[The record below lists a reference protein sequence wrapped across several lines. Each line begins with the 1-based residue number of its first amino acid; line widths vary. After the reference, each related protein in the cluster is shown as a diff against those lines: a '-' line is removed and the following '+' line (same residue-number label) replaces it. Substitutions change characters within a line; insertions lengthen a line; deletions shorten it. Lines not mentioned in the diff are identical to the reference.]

1 MQVYRRPLVGPAATR
16 HVGLMQNPNSVMTDR
31 PLVLLTGASAGIG
44 EALAHVIA
52 ADGHDLLLVARRQDR
67 LDSLAAALPTTAHTL
82 SLDLQAAD
90 AGDRL
95 EAAVA
100 TLGRPVDVLVNNAGF
115 GASGL
120 FADAER
126 DRLVGMVDLNVRALV
141 DLTHRFLP
149 GMIARGRGGVLNV
162 ASTAA
167 FQPGPRFAV
176 YYATKAFVLS
186 LSEALAEE
194 TRGTG
199 VTVTALCP
207 GPTTSEFGAIAGMD
221 RTRLF
226 RYGRKMTAEAVA
238 AKGWSAFRSGRRV
251 VITGTANRLV
261 AASAKVMPHRLLL
274 PVVSMLQKDS

>member
-1 MQVYRRPLVGPAATR
+1 
-16 HVGLMQNPNSVMTDR
+16 MQNPDSAMNER

-44 EALAHVIA
+44 AALAQVIA
-52 ADGHDLLLVARRQDR
+52 ADGHDLVLVARRQDR
-67 LDSLAAALPTTAHTL
+67 LDALAAALPTTAHTVA
-82 SLDLQAAD
+82 LDLQAAD

-100 TLGRPVDVLVNNAGF
+100 GIGRPVDVLVNNAGF

-126 DRLVGMVDLNVRALV
+126 ERLLGMVDLNVRALV

-176 YYATKAFVLS
+176 YYASKAFVLS
-186 LSEALAEE
+186 FSEALTEE

-207 GPTTSEFGAIAGMD
+207 GPTTSEFGAIAGMN
-221 RTRLF
+221 RTLLF
-226 RYGRKMTAEAVA
+226 RYGRRMTAEAVA
-238 AKGWSAFRSGRRV
+238 ARGWSAFRSGKRV
-251 VITGTANRLV
+251 VITGASNRLT
-261 AASAKVMPHRLLL
+261 AATAKVMPHRLLL
-274 PVVSMLQKDS
+274 PIVSMLQKDS